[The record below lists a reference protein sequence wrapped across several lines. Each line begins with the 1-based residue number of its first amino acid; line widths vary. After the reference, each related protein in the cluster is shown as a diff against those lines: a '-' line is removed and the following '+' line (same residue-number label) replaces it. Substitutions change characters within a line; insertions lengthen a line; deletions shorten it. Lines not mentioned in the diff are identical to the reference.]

1 MARSLQYHYNI
12 VFWTNYAIYLLYFII
27 KYLVA
32 PILWILLELADESK
46 KNSYVKRIVKWIL
59 PERWSSRTD
68 ERLAKFAK
76 ITTPMRWVILQ
87 LFGGPLGV
95 IERRDDEYKPDK
107 RDSNNIPTLY
117 IREKKL
123 TYGAIM
129 VLSML
134 IVTFG
139 ILTLSSA
146 VNLSLVRITHVCSED
161 PNIYCYPQLITGAN
175 ETIVRQFNII
185 ININEPILDCAFWES
200 EGVSSQVTFECFQF
214 VYNVEAF
221 LATIGGLL
229 TIFTITMKIS
239 TGVLLWLNES
249 CNCCTG
255 CCVNGKHT
263 IRAILA
269 ATASLVEI
277 ALAVMC
283 FVFGTSGLLADSEG
297 NSTLLR
303 FTAQHAVKALII
315 FGVVATLLWLPWEK
329 YVQEPTTK
337 KVDDDT
343 VELKDVEHQ
352 PNYT

>member
-1 MARSLQYHYNI
+1 MPQAVHFMLSHKTSNLI
-12 VFWTNYAIYLLYFII
+12 ITNRKPLTAKHDGKIT
-27 KYLVA
+27 
-32 PILWILLELADESK
+32 PILLQHHLLDKLCHLFALLHHQIPGGTDTLELADESK
-46 KNSYVKRIVKWIL
+46 KDSYVKRIIKWIV
-59 PERWSSRTD
+59 PERWSSCTD

-76 ITTPMRWVILQ
+76 ITIPMRWVILQ

-95 IERRDDEYKPDK
+95 VERRDDEYKPDK
-107 RDSNNIPTLY
+107 RDSNDIPTLY

-161 PNIYCYPQLITGAN
+161 PNIYCYPQLIREAN
-175 ETIVRQFNII
+175 ETIIRQFNII
-185 ININEPILDCAFWES
+185 IDISEPILDCAFWDS
-200 EGVSSQVTFECFQF
+200 EGMSSQVTFACFRF

-255 CCVNGKHT
+255 CFINGKHT
-263 IRAILA
+263 ARAILA
-269 ATASLVEI
+269 VSVSLIEI

-283 FVFGTSGLLADSEG
+283 YMCMCLERRDF
-297 NSTLLR
+297 
-303 FTAQHAVKALII
+303 
-315 FGVVATLLWLPWEK
+315 
-329 YVQEPTTK
+329 
-337 KVDDDT
+337 
-343 VELKDVEHQ
+343 
-352 PNYT
+352 